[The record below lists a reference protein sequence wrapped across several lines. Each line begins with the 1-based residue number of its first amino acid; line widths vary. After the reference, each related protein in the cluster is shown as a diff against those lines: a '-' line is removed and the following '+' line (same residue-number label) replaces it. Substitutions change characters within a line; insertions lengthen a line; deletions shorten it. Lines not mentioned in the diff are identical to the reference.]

1 MSDAEKQAV
10 QCVVD
15 AVVGGDLGRLKS
27 GLARLSELPG
37 YEFSTVTGQLMN
49 TDQREKFSMFVIG
62 YESPFYYRDGHVF
75 GAVYT
80 PSEFMCKKASPSGEG
95 LPFEQVRDAV
105 LKARGEHDEKVLQ
118 KALGLKAALEEMED
132 LLKRHS
138 FADSKLT
145 SLAHVELH
153 KGQALLLAALNPVNA
168 Q

>member
-1 MSDAEKQAV
+1 MSEAEKQAI

-15 AVVGGDLGRLKS
+15 AVVGGDIERLKS
-27 GLARLSELPG
+27 GLFRLSELPG

-49 TDQREKFSMFVIG
+49 ADQCDVVSLFVFG
-62 YESPFYYRDGHVF
+62 GEGLFYHRDGHVF

-80 PSEFMCKKASPSGEG
+80 HNGFMTRKANPSGAG
-95 LPFEQVRDAV
+95 LPFGQVREV
-105 LKARGEHDEKVLQ
+105 VESARSAHDEKVLS
-118 KALGLKAALEEMED
+118 KAISLKAALEEMDD

-168 Q
+168 R